1 MTKEEAISLM
11 KAGHK
16 LTHRYFT
23 SEEWVKTDETG
34 MIYILE
40 DGVEC
45 SHYEFWHWRKDES
58 WNTGWELFEGN

>member
-1 MTKEEAISLM
+1 MTKEEAISQM
-11 KAGHK
+11 KAGKK

-23 SEEWVKTDETG
+23 DDEWVKTDETG

-45 SHYEFWHWRKDES
+45 SSKEFWMWRTDEA
-58 WNTGWELFEGN
+58 WNYDWEIFKN

>member
-1 MTKEEAISLM
+1 MTKEEAISQM
-11 KAGHK
+11 KAGKK

-23 SEEWVKTDETG
+23 AEEWVKTDATG

-45 SHYEFWHWRKDES
+45 SPQEFWQWRTDEA
-58 WNTGWELFEGN
+58 WNSDWEIFNN

>member
-1 MTKEEAISLM
+1 MTKEEAISQM
-11 KAGHK
+11 KAGKK

-23 SEEWVKTDETG
+23 DDEWVKTDETG

-45 SHYEFWHWRKDES
+45 SPKEFWMWRTDEA
-58 WNTGWELFEGN
+58 WNSDWEIFKN